1 MAPVETVVAAALAQ
15 LSLRDI
21 VIENPPLEEVDQGD
35 LSRRRRARRADSCPR
50 LIVTRSRA
58 FATLGALA
66 AFGALGWRR
75 AAADR
80 AGSLG
85 RLAFYWLILAIF
97 WALWRATPLHELGR
111 PGLDASRL
119 FWYMV
124 VTEGMV
130 IAVGFPYRAVEGDIA
145 ERRRSQRT
153 GASRTLR
160 PGDAGRMDRAPS
172 SIACCCCGAG
182 GIAAGLWFTGIFRD
196 SAGRRAGDPVSTVLA
211 TMLMLLCHLP
221 LGYAAAWV
229 GTPAPLFWIWQ
240 KMAFVLGG
248 LMIPLTLYPAPFG
261 SLCRGLALRGDGL
274 RAGRP
279 SCSIPRRGRSSAR
292 WSLAVPVAR
301 RHRLC

>member
-1 MAPVETVVAAALAQ
+1 MPQADRDAL
-15 LSLRDI
+15 S
-21 VIENPPLEEVDQGD
+21 P
-35 LSRRRRARRADSCPR
+35 
-50 LIVTRSRA
+50 

-130 IAVGFPYRAVEGDIA
+130 IAVGFPYRAVEGDIQSGEIAAALVRPVAYALATLA
-145 ERRRSQRT
+145 EWIGTVFYR
-153 GASRTLR
+153 LLLL
-160 PGDAGRMDRAPS
+160 
-172 SIACCCCGAG
+172 GAG
-182 GIAAGLWFTGIFRD
+182 GIAAGLWFTGIF
-196 SAGRRAGDPVSTVLA
+196 AIPLAAAPVILLSTVLA
-211 TMLMLLCHLP
+211 AMLMLLCHLQ

-261 SLCRGLALRGDGL
+261 SLAAASPFGAMVFAPASFLLDPSPRTILGTLALQL
-274 RAGRP
+274 L
-279 SCSIPRRGRSSAR
+279 
-292 WSLAVPVAR
+292 WLAVIGLLTLLVERAAAAR
-301 RHRLC
+301 FAENGI